1 MRLQEKM
8 LLKWIRKEQKMCRKM
23 WLGVTVGILMLFCI
37 CGCEMLKRQADD
49 PNSPLSGAVDTMG
62 KVGQGMSETGA
73 AAGVGTV
80 MTGAAGVYKVRQKN
94 KTIDGQDAQYKMIK
108 ATTESIVDAIEDV
121 GEVELPGDIGGTAKT
136 VGDLVKGYV
145 NLELERHR
153 ATVFGKAVIDG
164 LKPQKI
170 SK

>member
-73 AAGVGTV
+73 AAGPYGWV
-80 MTGAAGVYKVRQKN
+80 A
-94 KTIDGQDAQYKMIK
+94 AQYKMIK